1 MDGMNEEFEWLS
13 VGEVAKNEKVTPQTI
28 YKRIKEGLYET
39 IEKINDLKES
49 LKKLSDSKDNAIV
62 VHHNVWNDDYICE
75 IEVDLDKY
83 KDWCDN
89 SMVKKVES
97 LEKENKDLK
106 MQVRMLHD
114 EINHLE
120 NRNLF
125 ERIFNK

>member
-1 MDGMNEEFEWLS
+1 MEGNVNLSLKDYTSLVFENKKL
-13 VGEVAKNEKVTPQTI
+13 VDD
-28 YKRIKEGLYET
+28 KERLL
-39 IEKINDLKES
+39 EKINDLKES

-97 LEKENKDLK
+97 LEKENKELK
-106 MQVRMLHD
+106 MQVRMLHE

>member
-1 MDGMNEEFEWLS
+1 MEGDVNLSLNDYTSLVFE
-13 VGEVAKNEKVTPQTI
+13 N
-28 YKRIKEGLYET
+28 
-39 IEKINDLKES
+39 
-49 LKKLSDSKDNAIV
+49 KKLMDDNGRLLENVNDMKETFKKLLDSKDNAIV
-62 VHHNVWNDDYICE
+62 VHHHPNHPFHPWDDDYICE

-97 LEKENKDLK
+97 LEKENKELK
-106 MQVRMLHD
+106 MQVRMLHE

>member
-1 MDGMNEEFEWLS
+1 MEGNVNLNLNDYTSLIFENKKL
-13 VGEVAKNEKVTPQTI
+13 VDDNGRLLE
-28 YKRIKEGLYET
+28 R
-39 IEKINDLKES
+39 INDLRES

-62 VHHNVWNDDYICE
+62 VHHDSLDDDYICE

-106 MQVRMLHD
+106 MQVRMLHE

>member
-1 MDGMNEEFEWLS
+1 MEGDVNLSLNDYTSLVFENKKLLDD
-13 VGEVAKNEKVTPQTI
+13 
-28 YKRIKEGLYET
+28 KERLLEN
-39 IEKINDLKES
+39 INDLKETF
-49 LKKLSDSKDNAIV
+49 KKLLDSKDNAIV
-62 VHHNVWNDDYICE
+62 VHHHPFHPWDDNYICE

-89 SMVKKVES
+89 SMVKKVEH
-97 LEKENKDLK
+97 LEKENKELK
-106 MQVRMLHD
+106 MQVRMLHE